1 MQPAFILSCA
11 ALSFISLSVAA
22 WGGRMLIADRKL
34 EARLARLTDA
44 PGGSGKAKL
53 RLPALLGTEGR
64 DRSKLELQ
72 LQLAGYQDARAVNY
86 FLWLRLTA
94 TAASALLITFLSRI
108 FWGQWLARPML
119 IVIGA
124 GLVFI
129 GARQALTLLA
139 SSRARKI
146 TAEFPF
152 LIDLMLMMLESGVSL
167 DQCFRSIARDEQIAV
182 PLHGQFIG
190 LLVTDLD
197 RGMRYD
203 LALDRWAARV
213 RVSGAKELAALFRQ
227 AMFQGIELAPALR
240 EFAREFT
247 QRRVARARE
256 AMGGITVR
264 MVVLMI
270 LFFMPA
276 LFIVLGGPPVVAIL
290 DTLRASA
297 Q

>member
-1 MQPAFILSCA
+1 MQPAFILYCA

-22 WGGRMLIADRKL
+22 LGGRMLIAHRKL

-64 DRSKLELQ
+64 DRSNLELQ
-72 LQLAGYQDARAVNY
+72 LQLAGYQDGHAVNY

-108 FWGQWLARPML
+108 LWGQWLARPML

-182 PLHGQFIG
+182 PLHGQLIG

-213 RVSGAKELAALFRQ
+213 RVSGAQELAALFRQ

-240 EFAREFT
+240 AFAREFT
-247 QRRVARARE
+247 QRRIARARE

>member
-139 SSRARKI
+139 SARTQKI
-146 TAEFPF
+146 TAEFP
-152 LIDLMLMMLESGVSL
+152 S
-167 DQCFRSIARDEQIAV
+167 
-182 PLHGQFIG
+182 
-190 LLVTDLD
+190 
-197 RGMRYD
+197 
-203 LALDRWAARV
+203 
-213 RVSGAKELAALFRQ
+213 
-227 AMFQGIELAPALR
+227 
-240 EFAREFT
+240 
-247 QRRVARARE
+247 
-256 AMGGITVR
+256 
-264 MVVLMI
+264 
-270 LFFMPA
+270 
-276 LFIVLGGPPVVAIL
+276 
-290 DTLRASA
+290 
-297 Q
+297 

>member
-1 MQPAFILSCA
+1 MQSAFLLACLLM
-11 ALSFISLSVAA
+11 ALIGLGIALLGS
-22 WGGRMLIADRKL
+22 RMLIADQRL
-34 EARLARLTDA
+34 EARLARIT
-44 PGGSGKAKL
+44 PTRQAKPTL
-53 RLPALLGTEGR
+53 RLPTILGAEGR
-64 DRSKLELQ
+64 DRSSLEKQ
-72 LQLAGYQDARAVNY
+72 LQLAGYQDPRAINH
-86 FLWLRLTA
+86 FLWLRLA
-94 TAASALLITFLSRI
+94 TTILAALLAALLCRIAWGGWLS
-108 FWGQWLARPML
+108 RPML
-119 IVIGA
+119 IIIAA
-124 GLVFI
+124 GLAFV
-129 GARQALTLLA
+129 GARQALNLLA
-139 SSRARKI
+139 SGRARKI

-152 LIDLMLMMLESGVSL
+152 LLDLMLMMLESGVSL
-167 DQCFRSIARDEQIAV
+167 DQCFRSIARDEQVAV
-182 PLHGQFIG
+182 PHHGQLIA

-197 RGMRYD
+197 RGMRYE

-213 RVSGAKELAALFRQ
+213 AVSGAKELASLFRQ

-297 Q
+297 R

>member
-1 MQPAFILSCA
+1 MPPVIFLSCLIM
-11 ALSFISLSVAA
+11 ALLGVGIAVAGA
-22 WGGRMLIADRKL
+22 RMLVTDRRL
-34 EARLARLTDA
+34 EARLGRLA
-44 PGGSGKAKL
+44 PATAGSGKAAI
-53 RLPALLGTEGR
+53 RLPRLLGAEGR
-64 DRSKLELQ
+64 DRSTLERQ
-72 LQLAGYQDARAVNY
+72 LQLAGYQDARAVNH
-86 FLWLRLTA
+86 FLWLRLGA
-94 TAASALLITFLSRI
+94 TGAAALTMMLVSRLV
-108 FWGQWLARPML
+108 WGEWLARPLLVL
-119 IVIGA
+119 IAA
-124 GLVFI
+124 GLVFV
-129 GARQALTLLA
+129 GARQVLTMMA
-139 SSRARKI
+139 SARARRI

-182 PLHGQFIG
+182 PHHGALIG

-197 RGMRYD
+197 RGMRYE

-213 RVSGAKELAALFRQ
+213 AVNGAKELAALFSQ

>member
-22 WGGRMLIADRKL
+22 LGVRMLIADRKL

-124 GLVFI
+124 GTVFI

>member
-1 MQPAFILSCA
+1 MPSPFLLACFLM
-11 ALSFISLSVAA
+11 ALLGLGIAVL
-22 WGGRMLIADRKL
+22 GGRMLMADRRL
-34 EARLARLTDA
+34 EARLSRLA
-44 PGGSGKAKL
+44 PSTSAQAKTAI
-53 RLPALLGTEGR
+53 RLPTILGAEGR
-64 DRSKLELQ
+64 NRSSLERQ
-72 LQLAGYQDARAVNY
+72 LQLAGYQDPRAVNR
-86 FLWLRLTA
+86 FLWLRLAGTILA
-94 TAASALLITFLSRI
+94 ALLAALLCRIAWGEFLS
-108 FWGQWLARPML
+108 RPML
-119 IVIGA
+119 IVIAA
-124 GLVFI
+124 GLAFV
-129 GARQALTLLA
+129 GARQMLNLLA
-139 SSRARKI
+139 SGRARKI

-152 LIDLMLMMLESGVSL
+152 LLDLMLMMLESGVSL
-167 DQCFRSIARDEQIAV
+167 DQCFRSIARDEQVAV
-182 PLHGQFIG
+182 PHHGELIG
-190 LLVTDLD
+190 LLVSDLD
-197 RGMRYD
+197 RGMRYE

-213 RVSGAKELAALFRQ
+213 AVSGAKELASLFRQ

-297 Q
+297 R

>member
-1 MQPAFILSCA
+1 MPSAFLLACLLM
-11 ALSFISLSVAA
+11 ALIGIGIALL
-22 WGGRMLIADRKL
+22 GGRMLIADRRL
-34 EARLARLTDA
+34 EARLARFT
-44 PGGSGKAKL
+44 PIGQAKPSL
-53 RLPALLGTEGR
+53 RLPTILGAEGR
-64 DRSKLELQ
+64 NRSSLERQ
-72 LQLAGYQDARAVNY
+72 LQLAGYQDPRAINH
-86 FLWLRLTA
+86 FLWLRLAA
-94 TAASALLITFLSRI
+94 TLLTALLAALLCRVAWGGWLS
-108 FWGQWLARPML
+108 RPML
-119 IVIGA
+119 IIIAA
-124 GLVFI
+124 GLAFV
-129 GARQALTLLA
+129 GARQTLNLLA
-139 SSRARKI
+139 SGRARKI

-152 LIDLMLMMLESGVSL
+152 LLDLMLMMLESGVSL
-167 DQCFRSIARDEQIAV
+167 DQCFRSIARDEQVAV
-182 PLHGQFIG
+182 PHHGQLIG

-197 RGMRYD
+197 RGMRYE
-203 LALDRWAARV
+203 LALDRWASRV
-213 RVSGAKELAALFRQ
+213 AVSGAKELAALFRQ

-297 Q
+297 R

>member
-1 MQPAFILSCA
+1 MPSAFLLSCLLMA
-11 ALSFISLSVAA
+11 CMGLGIALL
-22 WGGRMLIADRKL
+22 GGRILVADRRL
-34 EARLARLTDA
+34 EARLARLA
-44 PGGSGKAKL
+44 PTGHAKPAL
-53 RLPALLGTEGR
+53 RLPTILGAEGR
-64 DRSKLELQ
+64 DRSTLERQ
-72 LQLAGYQDARAVNY
+72 LQLAGYQDPRAVNQ
-86 FLWLRLTA
+86 FLWLRLAA
-94 TAASALLITFLSRI
+94 TLLAALLVALLSRVA
-108 FWGQWLARPML
+108 WGGWLSRPML
-119 IVIGA
+119 IIIAA
-124 GLVFI
+124 GLAFV
-129 GARQALTLLA
+129 GARQALNLLA
-139 SSRARKI
+139 SGRARKI

-152 LIDLMLMMLESGVSL
+152 LLDLMLMMLESGVSL
-167 DQCFRSIARDEQIAV
+167 DQCFRSIARDEQAAV
-182 PLHGQFIG
+182 PHHGQLIG

-197 RGMRYD
+197 RGMRYE

-213 RVSGAKELAALFRQ
+213 AVSGSKELASLFRQ

-297 Q
+297 R

>member
-1 MQPAFILSCA
+1 MPSAFLLSCLLMA
-11 ALSFISLSVAA
+11 CMGIGIALL
-22 WGGRMLIADRKL
+22 GGRMLVADRRL
-34 EARLARLTDA
+34 EARLTRFA
-44 PGGSGKAKL
+44 PTGHIKTAI
-53 RLPALLGTEGR
+53 RLPTILGAEGR
-64 DRSKLELQ
+64 DRTSLERQ
-72 LQLAGYQDARAVNY
+72 LQLAGYQDPRAVNQ
-86 FLWLRLTA
+86 FLWLRLAVTLLA
-94 TAASALLITFLSRI
+94 ALLVALLSRI
-108 FWGQWLARPML
+108 AWGGWLSRPML
-119 IVIGA
+119 IIIAA
-124 GLVFI
+124 GLAFV
-129 GARQALTLLA
+129 GARQALNLLA
-139 SSRARKI
+139 SGRARKI

-152 LIDLMLMMLESGVSL
+152 LLDLMLMMLESGVSL
-167 DQCFRSIARDEQIAV
+167 DQCFRSIARDEQAAV
-182 PLHGQFIG
+182 PHHGQLIG

-197 RGMRYD
+197 RGMRYE

-213 RVSGAKELAALFRQ
+213 AVSGSKELASLFRQ

-297 Q
+297 R

>member
-1 MQPAFILSCA
+1 MPSPFLLACFLM
-11 ALSFISLSVAA
+11 ALLGLGIAVL
-22 WGGRMLIADRKL
+22 GGRMLMADRRL
-34 EARLARLTDA
+34 EARLSRLA
-44 PGGSGKAKL
+44 PSTSAQAKTGI
-53 RLPALLGTEGR
+53 RLPTILGAEGR
-64 DRSKLELQ
+64 NRSSLERQ
-72 LQLAGYQDARAVNY
+72 LQLAGYQGPRAVNR
-86 FLWLRLTA
+86 FLWLRLAGTILA
-94 TAASALLITFLSRI
+94 ALLAALLCRIAWGEFLS
-108 FWGQWLARPML
+108 RPML
-119 IVIGA
+119 IVIAA
-124 GLVFI
+124 GLAFV
-129 GARQALTLLA
+129 GARQMLNLLA
-139 SSRARKI
+139 SGRARKI

-152 LIDLMLMMLESGVSL
+152 LLDLMLMMLESGVSL
-167 DQCFRSIARDEQIAV
+167 DQCFRSIARDEQVAV
-182 PLHGQFIG
+182 PHHGELIG
-190 LLVTDLD
+190 LLVSDLD
-197 RGMRYD
+197 RGMRYE

-213 RVSGAKELAALFRQ
+213 AVSGAKELASLFRQ

-297 Q
+297 R

>member
-1 MQPAFILSCA
+1 MPSAFLLACLLMACMGIGL
-11 ALSFISLSVAA
+11 ALL
-22 WGGRMLIADRKL
+22 GGRMLVADRRL
-34 EARLARLTDA
+34 EARLTRFA
-44 PGGSGKAKL
+44 PTRHIKTAI
-53 RLPALLGTEGR
+53 RLPTILGAEGR
-64 DRSKLELQ
+64 DRTSLERQ
-72 LQLAGYQDARAVNY
+72 LQLAGYQDPRAVNQ
-86 FLWLRLTA
+86 FLWLRLAVTLLA
-94 TAASALLITFLSRI
+94 ALLVALLSRI
-108 FWGQWLARPML
+108 AWGGWLSRPML
-119 IVIGA
+119 IIIAA
-124 GLVFI
+124 GLAFV
-129 GARQALTLLA
+129 GARQALNLLA
-139 SSRARKI
+139 SGRARKI

-152 LIDLMLMMLESGVSL
+152 LLDLMLMMLESGVSL
-167 DQCFRSIARDEQIAV
+167 DQCFRSIARDEQVAV
-182 PLHGQFIG
+182 PHHGQLIG

-197 RGMRYD
+197 RGMRYE

-213 RVSGAKELAALFRQ
+213 AVSGSKELASLFRQ

-276 LFIVLGGPPVVAIL
+276 LFIVLGGPPVVALL

-297 Q
+297 R

>member
-1 MQPAFILSCA
+1 
-11 ALSFISLSVAA
+11 
-22 WGGRMLIADRKL
+22 
-34 EARLARLTDA
+34 
-44 PGGSGKAKL
+44 
-53 RLPALLGTEGR
+53 
-64 DRSKLELQ
+64 
-72 LQLAGYQDARAVNY
+72 
-86 FLWLRLTA
+86 
-94 TAASALLITFLSRI
+94 
-108 FWGQWLARPML
+108 ML

-139 SSRARKI
+139 SARTQKI

>member
-22 WGGRMLIADRKL
+22 LGVRMLIADRKL

>member
-1 MQPAFILSCA
+1 MPSAFFLACLLM
-11 ALSFISLSVAA
+11 ALIGIGIALF
-22 WGGRMLIADRKL
+22 GGRMLIADQRL
-34 EARLARLTDA
+34 EARLARLA
-44 PGGSGKAKL
+44 PTRQAKPAL
-53 RLPALLGTEGR
+53 RLPTILGAEGR
-64 DRSKLELQ
+64 NRSTLERQ
-72 LQLAGYQDARAVNY
+72 LQLAGYQDPRAINH
-86 FLWLRLTA
+86 FLWLRLAA
-94 TAASALLITFLSRI
+94 TLLAALLAALLCRILWHGWLS
-108 FWGQWLARPML
+108 RPML
-119 IVIGA
+119 IVIAA
-124 GLVFI
+124 GLAFV
-129 GARQALTLLA
+129 GARQALNLLA
-139 SSRARKI
+139 SGRARKI

-152 LIDLMLMMLESGVSL
+152 LLDLMLMMLASGVSL
-167 DQCFRSIARDEQIAV
+167 DQCFRSIARDEQVAV
-182 PLHGQFIG
+182 PHHGQLIA

-197 RGMRYD
+197 RGMRYE
-203 LALDRWAARV
+203 LALDRWASRV
-213 RVSGAKELAALFRQ
+213 AVSGAKELASLFRQ

-297 Q
+297 R

>member
-1 MQPAFILSCA
+1 MPVAFLLSCLVMALVAVGIA
-11 ALSFISLSVAA
+11 AL
-22 WGGRMLIADRKL
+22 GGRMLMADQRL
-34 EARLARLTDA
+34 ETRLARLKPA
-44 PGGSGKAKL
+44 AGGAAKASL
-53 RLPALLGTEGR
+53 SLPALPGPEGR
-64 DRSKLELQ
+64 ERSSLEHQ
-72 LQLAGYQDARAVNY
+72 LQLAGYQDARAVNH
-86 FLWLRLTA
+86 FLWLRLGA
-94 TAASALLITFLSRI
+94 TVAAALLILLLSRI
-108 FWGQWLARPML
+108 LWGGWFARPL
-119 IVIGA
+119 LVIMGA

-139 SSRARKI
+139 SARARKI

-152 LIDLMLMMLESGVSL
+152 FLDLMLMMLESGVSL

-182 PLHGQFIG
+182 PNHGQLIA

-197 RGMRYD
+197 RGMRYE

-213 RVSGAKELAALFRQ
+213 AVSGAKELAALFRQ
-227 AMFQGIELAPALR
+227 AMFQGVELAPALR

-247 QRRVARARE
+247 QQRVARARE

>member
-1 MQPAFILSCA
+1 MPSAFLLSCLLMA
-11 ALSFISLSVAA
+11 CMGIGIALL
-22 WGGRMLIADRKL
+22 GGRMLIADRRL
-34 EARLARLTDA
+34 EARLTRFA
-44 PGGSGKAKL
+44 PTGHIKTAI
-53 RLPALLGTEGR
+53 RLPTILGAEGR
-64 DRSKLELQ
+64 DRTSLERQ
-72 LQLAGYQDARAVNY
+72 LQLAGYQDPRAVNQ
-86 FLWLRLTA
+86 FLWLRLAVTLLA
-94 TAASALLITFLSRI
+94 ALLVALLSRI
-108 FWGQWLARPML
+108 AWGGWLSRPML
-119 IVIGA
+119 IIIAA
-124 GLVFI
+124 GLAFV
-129 GARQALTLLA
+129 GARQALNLLA
-139 SSRARKI
+139 SGRARKI

-152 LIDLMLMMLESGVSL
+152 LLDLMLMMLESGVSL
-167 DQCFRSIARDEQIAV
+167 DQCFRSIARDEQAAV
-182 PLHGQFIG
+182 PHHGQLIG

-197 RGMRYD
+197 RGMRYE

-213 RVSGAKELAALFRQ
+213 AVSGSKELASLFRQ

-297 Q
+297 R

>member
-1 MQPAFILSCA
+1 MPSAFLLSCLLMA
-11 ALSFISLSVAA
+11 CMGIGIALL
-22 WGGRMLIADRKL
+22 GGRMLIADRRL
-34 EARLARLTDA
+34 EARLTRFA
-44 PGGSGKAKL
+44 PTGHIKTAI
-53 RLPALLGTEGR
+53 RLPTILGAEGR
-64 DRSKLELQ
+64 DRTSLERQ
-72 LQLAGYQDARAVNY
+72 LQLAGYQDPRAVNQ
-86 FLWLRLTA
+86 FLWLRLAVTLLA
-94 TAASALLITFLSRI
+94 ALLVALLSRI
-108 FWGQWLARPML
+108 AWGGWLSRPML
-119 IVIGA
+119 IIIAA
-124 GLVFI
+124 GLAFV
-129 GARQALTLLA
+129 GARQALNLLA
-139 SSRARKI
+139 SGQARKI

-152 LIDLMLMMLESGVSL
+152 LLDLMLMMLESGVSL
-167 DQCFRSIARDEQIAV
+167 DQCFRSIARDEQAAV
-182 PLHGQFIG
+182 PHHGQLIG

-197 RGMRYD
+197 RGMRYE

-213 RVSGAKELAALFRQ
+213 AVSGSKELASLFRQ

-276 LFIVLGGPPVVAIL
+276 LFIVLGGPPVVALL

-297 Q
+297 R

>member
-1 MQPAFILSCA
+1 MPSAFLLSCLLMA
-11 ALSFISLSVAA
+11 CMGIGIALL
-22 WGGRMLIADRKL
+22 GGRMLVADRRL
-34 EARLARLTDA
+34 EARLTRFA
-44 PGGSGKAKL
+44 PTGHIKTAI
-53 RLPALLGTEGR
+53 RLPTILGAEGR
-64 DRSKLELQ
+64 DRTSLERQ
-72 LQLAGYQDARAVNY
+72 LQLAGYQDPRAVNQ
-86 FLWLRLTA
+86 FLWLRLAVTLLA
-94 TAASALLITFLSRI
+94 ALLVALLSRI
-108 FWGQWLARPML
+108 AWGGWLSRPML
-119 IVIGA
+119 IIIAA
-124 GLVFI
+124 GLAFV
-129 GARQALTLLA
+129 GARQALNLLA
-139 SSRARKI
+139 SGRARKI

-152 LIDLMLMMLESGVSL
+152 LLDLMLMMLESGVSL
-167 DQCFRSIARDEQIAV
+167 DQCFRSIARDEQAAV
-182 PLHGQFIG
+182 PHHGQLIG

-197 RGMRYD
+197 RGMRYE

-213 RVSGAKELAALFRQ
+213 AVSGSKELASLFRQ

-276 LFIVLGGPPVVAIL
+276 LFIVLGGPPVVALL

-297 Q
+297 R

>member
-1 MQPAFILSCA
+1 MLAPLLCLAIALVALLLA
-11 ALSFISLSVAA
+11 ALGARILLAE
-22 WGGRMLIADRKL
+22 RRL
-34 EARLARLTDA
+34 EARLAAFAPAREDA
-44 PGGSGKAKL
+44 PAS
-53 RLPALLGTEGR
+53 RLPAFLAAKGR
-64 DRSKLELQ
+64 DRSELEQKLH
-72 LQLAGYQDARAVNY
+72 LAGFQDSRALSRFVS
-86 FLWLRLTA
+86 LRLAA
-94 TAASALLITFLSRI
+94 TIGTALLILLISRI
-108 FWGQWLARPML
+108 LWGDWLARPLL

-124 GLVFI
+124 GLVYI
-129 GARQALTLLA
+129 GAKQALQLLA
-139 SSRARKI
+139 SSRARSV

-167 DQCFRSIARDEQIAV
+167 DQCFRSIAREEQGAV
-182 PLHGQFIG
+182 PHHGPLIAQMVADI
-190 LLVTDLD
+190 D
-197 RGMRYD
+197 RGMRYE

-213 RVSGAKELAALFRQ
+213 AVNGAKELAALFRQ

-276 LFIVLGGPPVVAIL
+276 LFIVLGGPPVVAIF
-290 DTLRASA
+290 DTLRGAAA

>member
-1 MQPAFILSCA
+1 MPSAFLLACLLMACMGIGL
-11 ALSFISLSVAA
+11 ALL
-22 WGGRMLIADRKL
+22 GGRMLVADRRL
-34 EARLARLTDA
+34 EARLTRFA
-44 PGGSGKAKL
+44 PTRHIKTAI
-53 RLPALLGTEGR
+53 RLPTIHGAEGR
-64 DRSKLELQ
+64 DRTSLERQ
-72 LQLAGYQDARAVNY
+72 LQLAGYQDPRAVNQ
-86 FLWLRLTA
+86 FLWLRLAVTLLA
-94 TAASALLITFLSRI
+94 ALLVALLSRI
-108 FWGQWLARPML
+108 AWGGWLSRPML
-119 IVIGA
+119 IIIAA
-124 GLVFI
+124 GLAFV
-129 GARQALTLLA
+129 GARQALNLLA
-139 SSRARKI
+139 SGRARKI

-152 LIDLMLMMLESGVSL
+152 LLDLMLMMLESGVSL
-167 DQCFRSIARDEQIAV
+167 DQCFRSIARDEQVAV
-182 PLHGQFIG
+182 PHHGQLIG

-197 RGMRYD
+197 RGMRYE

-213 RVSGAKELAALFRQ
+213 AVSGSKELASLFRQ

-276 LFIVLGGPPVVAIL
+276 LFIVLGGPPVVALL

-297 Q
+297 R